1 MGWMLEKAYKN
12 YLILITYAILLY
24 LGIKNIGAVL
34 AFLSN
39 VIKILMPFILG
50 VLFAYVLNILM
61 SFFERKMLCKL
72 DNSKKHFL
80 RKTKRPLAILLTF
93 LTVILFFTGIMNFVV
108 PQLSQNIAT
117 LARKIPDYIKSV
129 EYYINDKIDALN
141 LRGDF
146 WNTVNQNWNEII
158 NKTSQFISTAVTGI
172 FILTVGLTNTI
183 IDFFLSLIITI
194 YILSAKEK
202 LIRIIKKLIYA
213 FLPERTSARILDI
226 GSQANKTFQGFIAG
240 QLTEALILGVLV
252 FIGMLIFRF
261 PYALLCSTIIAV
273 TAIIPIFGAW
283 IGIVLS
289 AFIVFMAEP
298 SKTLWFILFIII
310 LQQIEGNLIYPRVV
324 GSSIGLDGLWVLFG
338 LVVGGS
344 LFGIV
349 GMLLGIPAFAVLYAI
364 IRRVTNRRLKE
375 KNIVV

>member
-1 MGWMLEKAYKN
+1 MLEKAYKN

-61 SFFERKMLCKL
+61 SFFERKMLYKL

-158 NKTSQFISTAVTGI
+158 NKTSQFISKAVTGI

>member
-1 MGWMLEKAYKN
+1 MLEKTYKN

-61 SFFERKMLCKL
+61 SFFERKMLYKL

>member
-1 MGWMLEKAYKN
+1 MGWMLEKTYKN

-61 SFFERKMLCKL
+61 SFFERKMLYKL

>member
-1 MGWMLEKAYKN
+1 MDVGKGIQELSDIDN
-12 YLILITYAILLY
+12 LCNTLY

>member
-1 MGWMLEKAYKN
+1 MLEKAYKN

-298 SKTLWFILFIII
+298 SKTLWFILFIVI

-364 IRRVTNRRLKE
+364 IRRVTDRRLKE

>member
-1 MGWMLEKAYKN
+1 MLEKAYKN

>member
-1 MGWMLEKAYKN
+1 MLEKAYKN

-61 SFFERKMLCKL
+61 SFFERKMLYKL